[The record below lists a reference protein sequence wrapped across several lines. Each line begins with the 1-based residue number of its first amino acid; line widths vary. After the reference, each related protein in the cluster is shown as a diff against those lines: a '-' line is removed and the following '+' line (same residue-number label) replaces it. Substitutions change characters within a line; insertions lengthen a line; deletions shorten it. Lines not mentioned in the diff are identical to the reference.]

1 MTRALDDILIGFLI
15 FFSLDRSIRLISGS
29 VVEPWAKD
37 RTTSKSVIGNWKIG
51 AELAILLIS
60 LAFVVWNQKAISR
73 LNRT

>member
-37 RTTSKSVIGNWKIG
+37 RTTSKSVIENWKIG